1 MRDAYISL
9 RYLRFGRCYV
19 TKPCFGIEIAY
30 MKLCNRKFP
39 RAGNYLQRFSGW
51 IFSLVIHEKRFFF
64 MRAWRWRLAET
75 AKVVLHNVSLVLGHK
90 FIVVLQLF
98 GRGRWA
104 SITASKSLNASL
116 VSLCFFT
123 KHKNNL
129 ALSNTNS
136 GSNTDFLHLDKN
148 PQTYTNRKTNKYR
161 VAIAILLCWQNSSV
175 NSTTTEVLST
185 SFPGQGPRSGFSSGG
200 ANANAQA
207 WAN

>member
-1 MRDAYISL
+1 MLTSL
-9 RYLRFGRCYV
+9 SGIFDSGDV
-19 TKPCFGIEIAY
+19 TWP
-30 MKLCNRKFP
+30 
-39 RAGNYLQRFSGW
+39 
-51 IFSLVIHEKRFFF
+51 SLVLELKSHIWSYATENFPGQVIICKDFPAEFSAWWYTRNDFFF